1 MQRRTWLKSRLA
13 FISIIAAGTISVLAA
28 FATTAVSAADA
39 DKKYTKEEFKTD
51 VKTAGTG
58 VKDAAVDVG
67 HQVGTGTKKAYRS
80 TKAKIKKDIKDGKPG
95 DGSIA
100 KQNDAA
106 PTATE
111 GRK

>member
-1 MQRRTWLKSRLA
+1 LKSKLVL
-13 FISIIAAGTISVLAA
+13 ISAIAALAA
-28 FATTAVSAADA
+28 FATTAVNAADA

-51 VKTAGTG
+51 VKAAGIG

-80 TKAKIKKDIKDGKPG
+80 AKTKIKKDIKDGKPG

-106 PTATE
+106 PTAIQ
-111 GRK
+111 GHK